1 MLGVVPLCFLV
12 ALINSKTRSGE
23 RVTRLISYSPTS
35 KEAKAGASRQPLKQ
49 RAQRKMFPSSSV
61 VCVQLTKPPCMAI
74 SRDSAFMFTEAGL
87 SHTAACLL
95 LLLALCPCFLGAT
108 GTTGTYHTCP
118 AFLCPLGILT
128 LSPCFSDKCLP
139 LSHLLLQCAAFKI
152 SHMHTILEGWIQPH
166 GSSFV

>member
-49 RAQRKMFPSSSV
+49 RAQRTMFPSSV

-74 SRDSAFMFTEAGL
+74 SRDSACVFTEAGL

-95 LLLALCPCFLGAT
+95 LLG
-108 GTTGTYHTCP
+108 
-118 AFLCPLGILT
+118 
-128 LSPCFSDKCLP
+128 LP
-139 LSHLLLQCAAFKI
+139 LFPGSHWDYRHLPHLPSFSVPSGNPNSVSMLLRQVPP
-152 SHMHTILEGWIQPH
+152 T
-166 GSSFV
+166 